1 MDLNIRRISSTVHT
15 GETAQAAEATG
26 MSETELDRLAA
37 VLLERQQ
44 RLLAAGGARSLEPDD
59 PAGDLGGWA

>member
-15 GETAQAAEATG
+15 GETAQAAEPTG

-37 VLLERQQ
+37 AVLERQH
-44 RLLAAGGARSLEPDD
+44 RLLAAGNARSLKPDD
-59 PAGDLGGWA
+59 PAGDLGGWD